1 MVGPLNYRN
10 LKVQSVNLK
19 AGLVIVG
26 RLAVGLLILL
36 AASTSVSG
44 ENRRVKA
51 KVGVEYDGNVF
62 EETDDRTGG
71 LRARFYLDSSST
83 LFRSERVLASLRY
96 QAGFKRYLG
105 SVPQDSLSAVEP
117 IVNSL
122 SLDLGH
128 KLTERIVVAIGSELK
143 SRILI
148 DGGQRHL
155 PNQDGY
161 LQGAAGLSLKIG
173 LSRDL
178 VGTLSCQGSFVNFKD
193 FQEFD
198 LRAREIQIALDKRF
212 SGRLRCGLEASWK
225 RLNFNRDSLNKEWQP
240 REEPQRDSL
249 LQTGFNFKFYRLFL
263 MNGSYSF
270 LTSSSNSCGYSF
282 SAHRFTLLLG
292 KMLTN
297 QISLQLYGI
306 FQLKRYTDNI
316 PEIPL
321 VFVPHK
327 ELEGTVLVAKLSG
340 DITDRYAID
349 VKYALHRDES
359 VQRDRFHTKSLYSS
373 SLSLTF

>member
-1 MVGPLNYRN
+1 MNV
-10 LKVQSVNLK
+10 K
-19 AGLVIVG
+19 AGLVIVN
-26 RLAVGLLILL
+26 RLAAGLLLLL
-36 AASTSVSG
+36 AAPMSVSG
-44 ENRRVKA
+44 ENRRVAVKA
-51 KVGVEYDGNVF
+51 KVGVEYDDNVF
-62 EETDDRTGG
+62 EKTGDRTGG

-83 LFRSERVLASLRY
+83 LFRSQKVWASFRY
-96 QAGFKRYLG
+96 QGGFKRYLD
-105 SVPQDSLSAVEP
+105 SVPQDSLAAVEP

-128 KLTERIVVAIGSELK
+128 KPTERIVVAIGSELK

-148 DGGQRHL
+148 DGSQRHL
-155 PNQDGY
+155 PSQDGY
-161 LQGAAGLSLKIG
+161 LQGGARLSLKVG
-173 LSRDL
+173 LSKDL
-178 VGTLSCQGSFVNFKD
+178 VGSLSCQGSFVNFKD

-198 LRAREIQIALDKRF
+198 VRARGIQIDLDKRF
-212 SGRLRCGLEASWK
+212 SGRFRCGLEASWK

-240 REEPQRDSL
+240 REEPQRDFL
-249 LQTGFNFKFYRLFL
+249 LQTGVNFKFYRLFL
-263 MNGSYSF
+263 INGSYCF
-270 LTSSSNSCGYSF
+270 LINSSNSCGYSF

-292 KMLTN
+292 RMLTN
-297 QISLQLYGI
+297 QIGLQLYGV
-306 FQLKRYTDNI
+306 FQLKRHTDDI

-321 VFVPHK
+321 VSVPHK
-327 ELEGTVLVAKLSG
+327 ELEGTVLVAKLSK